1 MVQVALA
8 ANKPMRMQLFLNY
21 ELKAI
26 RSLQAQPVRGIRIM
40 VGPAKT
46 VIQQMLRVRKLLLIQ
61 V

>member
-8 ANKPMRMQLFLNY
+8 AN
-21 ELKAI
+21 
-26 RSLQAQPVRGIRIM
+26 QANADAVVSKLRAKGYKVTTSPTSKGIRIM

-46 VIQQMLRVRKLLLIQ
+46 VIQQMLLVRKLLLIQ